1 MEWTVKPEAK
11 NGWSEVQTFDV
22 ERVLRHAPSR
32 SPPAVLA
39 WLTTHWGTSD
49 RLRQVHALAAP
60 RPVAVAPGGP
70 VALVNRG
77 PT

>member
-22 ERVLRHAPSR
+22 ERVLRRPPSR
-32 SPPAVLA
+32 SPPAALA
-39 WLTTHWGTSD
+39 WLTTRWGTSD
-49 RLRQVHALAAP
+49 RLRQVL
-60 RPVAVAPGGP
+60 RPQSQAVAVAPGGP